1 MLILWLLQSLA
12 ALLLYPLL
20 LLVIRLRKI
29 LHPVVA
35 PVAQRLLP
43 AVAALVERWLPVF
56 LHQLSI
62 LSRVLVLLLCL
73 LLACLLGLLLGLW
86 VWQLPL

>member
-1 MLILWLLQSLA
+1 

-20 LLVIRLRKI
+20 LLATRLRKI
-29 LHPVVA
+29 LHPVVV
-35 PVAQRLLP
+35 PVVQRLLP
-43 AVAALVERWLPVF
+43 AVGVLVEQWLPP
-56 LHQLSI
+56 LLQQLSI
-62 LSRVLVLLLCL
+62 LSRVLVLVLCL